1 MEIETR
7 YALRLFFPSPAFIQ
21 IYYEAVANAID
32 AGATDIHIAIKSDGK
47 IHNPN
52 HLEITIQDNGVG
64 FTEEGYERFKR
75 VQEPQDSIHKGLGR
89 IVFLKYFS
97 RVDVSSV
104 NSGSK
109 RMFSFV
115 HNFNGESEVVHG
127 KPSDQAG
134 TKLIFRDFS
143 ASRLKSYDDINPA
156 AIKRELLEQFLPAL
170 HERKISQK
178 RLTINISLITDE
190 SNPQKSFYSDSLV
203 LSPDDLPVLKVSEI
217 IEPSLHFFGKIE
229 VFSAVLKD
237 QTYPLIL
244 TLVNIDGRAIPI
256 TILAPSSIPAGTS
269 AIFLFKSELFGRSDL
284 ARQKLILPEGV
295 REIDLFRFLKIEV
308 SRILGDEL
316 PEIRTRNE
324 QVKASFEDDFPHL
337 IGLFDETTVGLVA
350 RDEVLETAQRK
361 FFQQQ
366 KEILDSDPADE
377 GAFQKSLEMSARS
390 LTEYILYRD
399 WVIKRLVNSTSDD
412 VETTLHNLIV
422 PRYKTFDQ
430 EDLVQSIYKNN
441 AWILDDK
448 FMTYRT
454 ILSEASMKAVIAAI
468 TLEDELVED
477 DGRPDISMIFSADP
491 DKAERVDVVVVE
503 LKRKRKDDKESTFA
517 AVQLIKRARLLVD
530 HCRNIQRVWYYG
542 IIDIDDD
549 LDQTLRDMNW
559 TPLYSKGK
567 VFYYPFTVRRKS
579 DDISIPAPTFLMSFN
594 SITEDAA
601 ARNHTFLELLKSNFR
616 NQEEFSTA
624 TPIMQDSS
632 VDVETPFSPSTVDSD
647 LTSSFTRLTTK
658 VSSPLED
665 AFGGR

>member
-1 MEIETR
+1 MGGR
-7 YALRLFFPSPAFIQ
+7 G
-21 IYYEAVANAID
+21 IYTTSGD
-32 AGATDIHIAIKSDGK
+32 AS
-47 IHNPN
+47 
-52 HLEITIQDNGVG
+52 
-64 FTEEGYERFKR
+64 
-75 VQEPQDSIHKGLGR
+75 
-89 IVFLKYFS
+89 
-97 RVDVSSV
+97 
-104 NSGSK
+104 
-109 RMFSFV
+109 
-115 HNFNGESEVVHG
+115 
-127 KPSDQAG
+127 
-134 TKLIFRDFS
+134 
-143 ASRLKSYDDINPA
+143 
-156 AIKRELLEQFLPAL
+156 
-170 HERKISQK
+170 
-178 RLTINISLITDE
+178 
-190 SNPQKSFYSDSLV
+190 
-203 LSPDDLPVLKVSEI
+203 
-217 IEPSLHFFGKIE
+217 
-229 VFSAVLKD
+229 
-237 QTYPLIL
+237 
-244 TLVNIDGRAIPI
+244 
-256 TILAPSSIPAGTS
+256 
-269 AIFLFKSELFGRSDL
+269 SDL

-399 WVIKRLVNSTSDD
+399 WVIKRLINSTSDD

>member
-7 YALRLFFPSPAFIQ
+7 YALRLFFPSPAFVQ
-21 IYYEAVANAID
+21 IYFEAVANAID

-52 HLEITIQDNGVG
+52 HLEITIQDDGVG

-89 IVFLKYFS
+89 IVFLQYFA

-104 NSGSK
+104 SAGSK
-109 RMFSFV
+109 RTFSFV
-115 HNFNGESEVVHG
+115 HNFNGQSEMVRAN
-127 KPSDQAG
+127 PSDQAG
-134 TKLIFRDFS
+134 TKLTFRDFS
-143 ASRLKSYDDINPA
+143 NSRLKSYDDIRPS

-178 RLTINISLITDE
+178 PLNISISLITDE
-190 SNPQKSFYSDSLV
+190 SNPQKSFYSDSSV
-203 LSPDDLPVLKVSEI
+203 LSPDDLPVLNVSGI
-217 IEPSLHFFGKIE
+217 SEPSLHFFDKID

-237 QTYPLIL
+237 QAYPLIL
-244 TLVNIDGRAIPI
+244 TVVNIDGRAIPI
-256 TILAPSSIPAGTS
+256 KILAPSSIPASTS

-295 REIDLFRFLKIEV
+295 REIDVFRYLKLEV
-308 SRILGDEL
+308 GRILGDEL

-337 IGLFDETTVGLVA
+337 IGLFDDTTVGLVA

-361 FFQQQ
+361 FFLQQ

-377 GAFQKSLEMSARS
+377 VAFEKSLEMSARS

-399 WVIKRLVNSTSDD
+399 WVIKRLINSTSDD

-430 EDLVQSIYKNN
+430 DDLVQSIYKNN

-468 TLEDELVED
+468 TLEDEVVED

-491 DKAERVDVVVVE
+491 DNAEQVDVVVVE
-503 LKRKRKDDKESTFA
+503 LKRKKKDDKESTFA

-530 HCRNIQRVWYYG
+530 HCPNIQRVWYYG
-542 IIDIDDD
+542 IIDIDDE
-549 LDQTLRDMNW
+549 LDQTLRDMGW

-567 VFYYPFTVRRKS
+567 VFYNPFTVRRKS
-579 DDISIPAPTFLMSFN
+579 DDTPIPAPTFLMSFN

-616 NQEEFSTA
+616 NQEEFSAA
-624 TPIMQDSS
+624 TPIIQDPS
-632 VDVETPFSPSTVDSD
+632 VAVEDPASPSTVDSD
-647 LTSSFTRLTTK
+647 LTSSFTRQPTK
-658 VSSPLED
+658 VYSSLED
-665 AFGGR
+665 AFGG

>member
-7 YALRLFFPSPAFIQ
+7 YALRLFFPSPAFVQ
-21 IYYEAVANAID
+21 IYFEAVANAID
-32 AGATDIHIAIKSDGK
+32 AGATDIHIAIKSDGR

-89 IVFLKYFS
+89 IVFLQYFA

-104 NSGSK
+104 SAGSK
-109 RMFSFV
+109 RTFSFV
-115 HNFNGESEVVHG
+115 HNFNGQSEVVHAN
-127 KPSDQAG
+127 PSDQAG
-134 TKLIFRDFS
+134 TKLTFRDFS
-143 ASRLKSYDDINPA
+143 NSRLKSYDDIRPS

-178 RLTINISLITDE
+178 PLNISISLITDE
-190 SNPQKSFYSDSLV
+190 SNPQKSFYSDSSA

-217 IEPSLHFFGKIE
+217 SVPSLHFFDKID

-237 QTYPLIL
+237 QAYPLIL
-244 TLVNIDGRAIPI
+244 TLVNIDGRAIPVR
-256 TILAPSSIPAGTS
+256 ILAPSSIPAGTS

-295 REIDLFRFLKIEV
+295 REIDVFRYLKQEV
-308 SRILGDEL
+308 GRILGDEL

-337 IGLFDETTVGLVA
+337 IGLFDDTTVGLVA
-350 RDEVLETAQRK
+350 RDEVLEAAQRK

-377 GAFQKSLEMSARS
+377 DAFEKSLEMSARS

-399 WVIKRLVNSTSDD
+399 WVIKRLINSTSDD

-430 EDLVQSIYKNN
+430 DDLVQSIYKNN
-441 AWILDDK
+441 AWMLDDK

-468 TLEDELVED
+468 TLEDEVVED

-491 DKAERVDVVVVE
+491 DNAERVDVVVVE

-530 HCRNIQRVWYYG
+530 HCPNIQRVWYYG
-542 IIDIDDD
+542 IIDIDDE
-549 LDQTLRDMNW
+549 LDQTLRDMGW

-567 VFYYPFTVRRKS
+567 VFYNPFTVRRKS
-579 DDISIPAPTFLMSFN
+579 DDIPIPAPTFLMSFN

-624 TPIMQDSS
+624 SPIIQDPS
-632 VDVETPFSPSTVDSD
+632 VAVEDPASPSTVDSD
-647 LTSSFTRLTTK
+647 LTSSFTRPPAK
-658 VSSPLED
+658 VYSSLED
-665 AFGGR
+665 AFGG